1 MVTARARRDRGNLP
15 VETTTFVGRRR
26 EIADIRRLISA
37 GRLVTLTGIGG
48 VGKTRLA
55 IQVAR
60 DLRRA
65 FPEGVWLIELAE
77 LTDGALVAHT
87 AADVLGVT
95 ERPGGSPQNALAEH
109 LRDQHLLLVLD
120 NCEHLIDDC
129 ARLVAEV
136 LRSAPE
142 VRIIA
147 TSREPLDVP
156 GEHVW
161 PVPPLS
167 LPATDQPVQSGADT
181 EYAALAL
188 FAERAA
194 KAMPGFTVSEDN
206 VATVAQVCARL
217 DGLPLAIELATAR
230 LRVLTLEELLERLED
245 QLKLL
250 TAGARGWQAR
260 HQTLRAAIGWSF
272 DLCAEP
278 EQLLWARASVFAGS
292 FDLAAAEAI
301 CVGDSIEQEEL
312 VHVLAALVD
321 KSVLACDVN
330 GGHARYRLLETL
342 RQYGQQKLR
351 ESGAEPVLRARHRDW
366 FTTVARRAE
375 QSWFGPH
382 QAEIFEQMK
391 RDRPNLRAALEYCL
405 ETRGETSSALY
416 LAASLWFYWMPG
428 GFLPEGRHWLGRAL
442 AAYTTPSPERA
453 KALWVSARIAV
464 LQGDIDAAMP
474 LLEECRT
481 QALQAGDESAQA
493 HALQVS
499 GHAAL
504 LSGDLPVATVFLEE
518 ALARFQAL
526 DELSSVTIMSWVQL
540 ALAHTF
546 QAHYDRAV
554 AVCEESR
561 ALCQAHGEQWTLSYV
576 LYALALAEWSRAET
590 RQASEHARASLRLK
604 RQFDDLLGIALVV
617 EVLAWAAAAEGESVR
632 AARLLGASRELWPTT
647 GSLPL
652 FGFKRLT
659 EASAEAVDKV
669 LHDLGRQRFDATF
682 AAGGKLGMAELV
694 EFALGETGQAEE
706 EPEAAGTEAVLTRRE
721 RQVAGLVADGLSN
734 KEIAAQLVI
743 SQRTAE
749 AHVEHAL
756 TKLGFT
762 SRAQLAAL
770 VSKERGSPPSDH
782 S

>member
-1 MVTARARRDRGNLP
+1 M
-15 VETTTFVGRRR
+15 TTFVGRRR
-26 EIADIRRLISA
+26 EIADVRRLISA

-55 IQVAR
+55 IQVAK

-65 FPEGVWLIELAE
+65 FPDGVWLVELAE

-87 AADVLGVT
+87 AADVLGAN
-95 ERPGGSPQNALAEH
+95 ERSGASPESALAER
-109 LRDQHLLLVLD
+109 LRDQHVLLVLD
-120 NCEHLIDDC
+120 NCEHVIEDC
-129 ARLVAEV
+129 ARLVEEV
-136 LRSAPE
+136 LRTASE
-142 VRIIA
+142 VRVLA
-147 TSREPLDVP
+147 TSREPLGVL
-156 GEHVW
+156 GEHLW

-167 LPATDQPVQSGADT
+167 LPAEGQPLPSGAET
-181 EYAALAL
+181 QYTALAL

-194 KAMPGFTVSEDN
+194 TAVPGFTITDTS
-206 VATVAQVCARL
+206 VATAAQICARL

-230 LRVLTLEELLERLED
+230 LRVISLEELLKRLDD

-250 TAGARGWQAR
+250 TAGARSWQAR
-260 HQTLRAAIGWSF
+260 HQTLRAAIEWSF

-278 EQLLWARASVFAGS
+278 ERLLWARASVFAGS

-301 CVGDSIEQEEL
+301 CAGDSIKREDL
-312 VHVLAALVD
+312 VDVLAALVD
-321 KSVLACDVN
+321 KSVLACDVE

-366 FTTVARRAE
+366 YTMVARRAE

-382 QAEIFEQMK
+382 QAEIFERMK
-391 RDRPNLRAALEYCL
+391 WNRPNLRAALEYCL

-428 GFLPEGRHWLGRAL
+428 GFLPEGRHWLERAL
-442 AAYTTPSPERA
+442 AADATPSPERA

-464 LQGDIDAAMP
+464 LQGDVDAAMP
-474 LLEECRT
+474 LLEACRS
-481 QALQAGDESAQA
+481 QALQVGDESALA
-493 HALQVS
+493 HALHVS
-499 GHAAL
+499 GHVAL
-504 LSGDLPVATVFLEE
+504 LNDDLPVATVFLEE

-526 DELSSVTIMSWVQL
+526 DELSSVTIMSWVHL

-546 QAHYDRAV
+546 QANYDRAV

-561 ALCQAHGEQWTLSYV
+561 ALCQARGEQWTLSYV
-576 LYALALAEWSRAET
+576 LYALALAEWSRGET

-604 RQFDDLLGIALVV
+604 RQFDDLIGIAVVV
-617 EVLAWAAAAEGESVR
+617 EVLAWVAAAEGDSVR
-632 AARLLGASRELWPTT
+632 AARLLGASHELWPSM

-659 EASAEAVDKV
+659 EARVEAVDKV
-669 LHDLGRQRFDATF
+669 LHDLGRQRLDAAF
-682 AAGGKLGMAELV
+682 GAGGKLGMTQLV
-694 EFALGETGQAEE
+694 EFALGETDEAAEA
-706 EPEAAGTEAVLTRRE
+706 PEAVGTEATLTRRE
-721 RQVAGLVADGLSN
+721 REVAGLVADGLSN
-734 KEIAAQLVI
+734 KEIAARLVI

-762 SRAQLAAL
+762 SRAQIAAL
-770 VSKERGSPPSDH
+770 ISKERESRTG
-782 S
+782 